1 MEAKY
6 LRFPAKKFAETQIN
20 YESNE
25 SSYGKQGLKNVDIDP
40 LTTMSLLQKNHELL
54 GGFLFMTQDN
64 IRNYIKARITE
75 EGYNMDEVLQLL
87 HEEYQW
93 SRSLSNFSAKLSR
106 GTLRYTEAVQIAD
119 ILGYDVIWKKRGD
132 R

>member
-1 MEAKY
+1 
-6 LRFPAKKFAETQIN
+6 
-20 YESNE
+20 
-25 SSYGKQGLKNVDIDP
+25 
-40 LTTMSLLQKNHELL
+40 
-54 GGFLFMTQDN
+54 MTQDN

-75 EGYNMDEVLQLL
+75 EGYTMDEVLQLL
-87 HEEYQW
+87 HEDYRW
-93 SRSLSNFSAKLSR
+93 SRSLSNFSAKLTR

>member
-1 MEAKY
+1 
-6 LRFPAKKFAETQIN
+6 
-20 YESNE
+20 
-25 SSYGKQGLKNVDIDP
+25 
-40 LTTMSLLQKNHELL
+40 
-54 GGFLFMTQDN
+54 MTQDN

-75 EGYNMDEVLQLL
+75 EGYAMDEVLQLL

-106 GTLRYTEAVQIAD
+106 GTLRYTEAVQVAD
-119 ILGYDVIWKKRGD
+119 ILGYDVIWKKRGE

>member
-1 MEAKY
+1 
-6 LRFPAKKFAETQIN
+6 
-20 YESNE
+20 
-25 SSYGKQGLKNVDIDP
+25 
-40 LTTMSLLQKNHELL
+40 
-54 GGFLFMTQDN
+54 MTQDN

-75 EGYNMDEVLQLL
+75 EGYTMDEVLQLLHAVQTFVNTKQMDEVLQIL

-119 ILGYDVIWKKRGD
+119 ILGYDVIWKKRGN

>member
-1 MEAKY
+1 MQ
-6 LRFPAKKFAETQIN
+6 LRNNFLRNVHCIAGNRACLVCFPAVDHFIIPEV
-20 YESNE
+20 
-25 SSYGKQGLKNVDIDP
+25 QGQRGIIFFFV
-40 LTTMSLLQKNHELL
+40 T
-54 GGFLFMTQDN
+54 
-64 IRNYIKARITE
+64 
-75 EGYNMDEVLQLL
+75 MDEVLQLL

-106 GTLRYTEAVQIAD
+106 GTLRYTEAIQIAD